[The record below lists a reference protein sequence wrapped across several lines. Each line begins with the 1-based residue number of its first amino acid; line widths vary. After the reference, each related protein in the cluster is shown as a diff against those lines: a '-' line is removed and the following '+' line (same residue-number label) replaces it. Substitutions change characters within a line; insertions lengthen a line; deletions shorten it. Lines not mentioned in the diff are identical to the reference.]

1 MTRSVVAAVALSLS
15 VLAGATSAG
24 AATQIGETTGAAPCG
39 AQTVFQTNSPIGPY
53 AAPIDGVIT
62 SWQYRA
68 PMASQI
74 GRALEFKVARAAGGN
89 SLTIVGESERETPT
103 IPLTTLT
110 FPTRIA
116 VQAGD
121 VIGLYVPGTS
131 APCTVGPSPG
141 YQAHFI
147 ADNVDRQPGD
157 TSTYGVANQSQV
169 DVGAVLEPD
178 CDADGFGD
186 ETQDPSLF
194 GGTCTARGRALT
206 LDANKNKV
214 KRGKKVLLSGNLSET
229 TRAGECATG
238 QTVELQR
245 KRPKQSAFTTFAQ
258 LQTDSLGAFSLSKKP
273 KKTFEF
279 RAEVVQSAGC
289 APALSN
295 SERVKVKKK
304 RR

>member
-1 MTRSVVAAVALSLS
+1 MKGIRAGVAAAALM
-15 VLAGATSAG
+15 VVGAPSAP

-53 AAPIDGVIT
+53 AAPVDGVIT
-62 SWQYRA
+62 SWQYRS

-141 YQAHFI
+141 YQAHVI

-157 TSTYGVANQSQV
+157 TSIYGVGNQTQV
-169 DVGAVLEPD
+169 NVGAILEPD
-178 CDADGFGD
+178 CDGDGFGD

-194 GGTCTARGRALT
+194 GGTCAARGRALT

-214 KRGKKVLLSGNLSET
+214 KRGKRVLLSGTLSET
-229 TRAGECATG
+229 IRAGECVTG

-258 LQTDSLGAFSLSKKP
+258 LQTDSVGAFSISKKL

-289 APALSN
+289 TPALSN
-295 SERVKVKKK
+295 NEKVRVKKK